1 MKEKTIVSG
10 MTLVA
15 SMVSYFYARQC
26 DKDAVPYVMVGG
38 FIGAVIG
45 EAIVS
50 VMEKRKKQE
59 ELSGSK
65 NNQQK
70 AQEPKKEEKNV
81 HTDTK

>member
-10 MTLVA
+10 LTLVA

-50 VMEKRKKQE
+50 VIEKRKKQE
-59 ELSGSK
+59 ELSGGK
-65 NNQQK
+65 KDDEKTKEPNNG
-70 AQEPKKEEKNV
+70 E
-81 HTDTK
+81 

>member
-15 SMVSYFYARQC
+15 SMVSYFYARQY

-50 VMEKRKKQE
+50 AMEKRKKQE

-65 NNQQK
+65 NNQQT
-70 AQEPKKEEKNV
+70 QEPRKEENNV
-81 HTDTK
+81 DTDFK